1 MTLIY
6 HITPASTWE
15 QARRDGF
22 GEYTM
27 STLDK
32 TLAQEGF
39 IHASTAGQVAQ
50 TANKFYQGVPDL
62 LILSIDVGRVR
73 PEIRWEQVPGSE
85 DPFPH
90 IYGPLNVDAVVR
102 TALLEPDA
110 SGRFTFVP
118 GES

>member
-15 QARRDGF
+15 QARRDGQ
-22 GEYTM
+22 YTM

-32 TLAQEGF
+32 TLAEEGF
-39 IHASTAGQVAQ
+39 IHASTAAQVAQ

-73 PEIRWEQVPGSE
+73 PEIRWEQVPSSD

-90 IYGPLNVDAVVR
+90 IYGPLNLDAVVR
-102 TALLEPDA
+102 TAPLAPGA
-110 SGRFTFVP
+110 SGRFAFAAD
-118 GES
+118 ES

>member
-1 MTLIY
+1 MMLIY

-15 QARRDGF
+15 QARRDGQ
-22 GEYTM
+22 YTM

-32 TLAQEGF
+32 TLAEEGF
-39 IHASTAGQVAQ
+39 IHASTAAQVAQ

-73 PEIRWEQVPGSE
+73 PEIRWEQVPSSD

-102 TALLEPDA
+102 TAPLVPGA
-110 SGRFTFVP
+110 AGRFAFAAD
-118 GES
+118 ES